1 MKTFAKFTTVAAVAG
16 ALALSMATPSFAA
29 SYRHQQWSHSSH
41 AAAATN
47 GYGAGY
53 ADQAYGYAD
62 PGYGSY
68 AYAPRAVSGSTVN
81 EQQCMMSPGS
91 QGYEPCFNN

>member
-1 MKTFAKFTTVAAVAG
+1 MKTFAKFATAAAVAG

-29 SYRHQQWSHSSH
+29 TYHHQSWSHSSRNT
-41 AAAATN
+41 AAATN
-47 GYGAGY
+47 GY
-53 ADQAYGYAD
+53 ADQASGYAD

-81 EQQCMMSPGS
+81 EQQCTMSPGS
-91 QGYEPCFNN
+91 QNYEPCFNY